1 MTLTSFAATGFAF
14 FIATAAARADCMTQT
29 LPFAGVART
38 YSLCVPAEAKPGL
51 PVLLLLHGSYGD
63 GAHIAALWEDF
74 AARRGII
81 LVAPDALHRDAW
93 RLKDDSPNF
102 LHAVVNEVQTR
113 YAADRRRLYL
123 FGQSGGAVYGLTL
136 AMLESDYFAAIAI
149 HAGAWRLPAEFKAI
163 PLARR
168 KIPLKIIVGDKDEY
182 FSATAV
188 HGTKAALS
196 AAGFPIEVEIV
207 PGQHHGFVPEI
218 AAATEESAWRFL
230 APVAL
235 TSEPVFLE
243 YGDR

>member
-1 MTLTSFAATGFAF
+1 MPEDAAPAMLE
-14 FIATAAARADCMTQT
+14 RYLKREPRDAD
-29 LPFAGVART
+29 FVRRNRIRVFYRDG
-38 YSLCVPAEAKPGL
+38 G
-51 PVLLLLHGSYGD
+51 

-163 PLARR
+163 P
-168 KIPLKIIVGDKDEY
+168 
-182 FSATAV
+182 
-188 HGTKAALS
+188 
-196 AAGFPIEVEIV
+196 
-207 PGQHHGFVPEI
+207 
-218 AAATEESAWRFL
+218 
-230 APVAL
+230 
-235 TSEPVFLE
+235 
-243 YGDR
+243 

>member
-1 MTLTSFAATGFAF
+1 M
-14 FIATAAARADCMTQT
+14 
-29 LPFAGVART
+29 V
-38 YSLCVPAEAKPGL
+38 
-51 PVLLLLHGSYGD
+51 
-63 GAHIAALWEDF
+63 ALWRDF

-102 LHAVVNEVQTR
+102 LHAVVNGVQTR
-113 YAADRRRLYL
+113 YSADRRRLYL

-149 HAGAWRLPAEFKAI
+149 HAGAWRLPAELKAI

-168 KIPLKIIVGDKDEY
+168 RIPLKIIVGDKDEY

-235 TSEPVFLE
+235 TADPVFLE
-243 YGDR
+243 YGD

>member
-1 MTLTSFAATGFAF
+1 MRLSSFAAVGLAF
-14 FIATAAARADCMTQT
+14 FIATAAARADCTTET
-29 LPFAGVART
+29 LPFAGVTRS
-38 YSLCVPAEAKPGL
+38 YSLCVPAEAKPDM
-51 PVLLLLHGSYGD
+51 PVLLLLHGSYGT
-63 GAHIAALWEDF
+63 GARIALLWQDF

-81 LVAPDALHRDAW
+81 LVAPDALHSDAW
-93 RLKDDSPNF
+93 RLKDDSPDF

-113 YAADRRRLYL
+113 YSADRRRLYL

-149 HAGAWRLPAEFKAI
+149 HAGAWRSPAEFKAI
-163 PLARR
+163 ALARR
-168 KIPLKIIVGDKDEY
+168 RIPLKIIVGDKDEY

-207 PGQHHGFVPEI
+207 PGQHHGFIPEI

-230 APVAL
+230 APVTL
-235 TSEPVFLE
+235 TANPMFLE
-243 YGDR
+243 YGD